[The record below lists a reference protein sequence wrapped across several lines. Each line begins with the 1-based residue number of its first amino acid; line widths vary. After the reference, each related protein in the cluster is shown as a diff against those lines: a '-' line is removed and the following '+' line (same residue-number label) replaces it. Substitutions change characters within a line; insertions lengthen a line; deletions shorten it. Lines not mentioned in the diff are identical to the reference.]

1 MNSNIADHPTA
12 DDGASLVEFLLYLH
26 ERRRAAV
33 STFAAVLS
41 VAMLIAA
48 LIPPSYEATASV
60 TILPAP
66 EYTVRPEAG
75 SATLANAALPMDQIM
90 QAESEILNS
99 DDLHEVALRRVGP
112 GAVYKDLDPSFVP
125 GAFSQALHPIVHAL
139 LFPWR
144 PDPPDAAAARIDS
157 GLRRFRRNLSI
168 LPSKDGNVI
177 SISFSNRDPQ
187 VAARVVTALIDSYA
201 QRRGRVYDDPQLNAV
216 RSQAEAASGSV
227 AAAER
232 ALAEFKRRHDISD
245 AAAQRGLMLR
255 RRSDAEQAAADASS
269 AASEQQARLAALSV
283 QLKSEPVTV
292 GLFQE
297 HDPDTRVQTLLA
309 SLQDLH
315 GRRAAARGRYQQPD
329 RLLSPDCT
337 GWTGNRPAKSRYAER
352 VQRAVY
358 TQLDTHGQM

>member
-1 MNSNIADHPTA
+1 
-12 DDGASLVEFLLYLH
+12 
-26 ERRRAAV
+26 
-33 STFAAVLS
+33 
-41 VAMLIAA
+41 
-48 LIPPSYEATASV
+48 
-60 TILPAP
+60 
-66 EYTVRPEAG
+66 
-75 SATLANAALPMDQIM
+75 
-90 QAESEILNS
+90 
-99 DDLHEVALRRVGP
+99 
-112 GAVYKDLDPSFVP
+112 
-125 GAFSQALHPIVHAL
+125 
-139 LFPWR
+139 
-144 PDPPDAAAARIDS
+144 
-157 GLRRFRRNLSI
+157 
-168 LPSKDGNVI
+168 
-177 SISFSNRDPQ
+177 
-187 VAARVVTALIDSYA
+187 
-201 QRRGRVYDDPQLNAV
+201 
-216 RSQAEAASGSV
+216 
-227 AAAER
+227 
-232 ALAEFKRRHDISD
+232 
-245 AAAQRGLMLR
+245 MLR